1 MGALFGGQVPGGP
14 FAGNGSQQS
23 GSQSVNPYAD
33 NYKPPTG
40 PQGTPVG
47 PSAPKVV
54 AGETDEERR
63 RRQAL
68 ILGAPYEGLGDGGDG
83 SGGSASAAASAAS
96 DAGAA
101 AAAGTGDGF

>member
-14 FAGNGSQQS
+14 FAGNGSQQQPI
-23 GSQSVNPYAD
+23 SQSVNPYAD

-68 ILGAPYEGLGDGGDG
+68 ILGAPYEGLGNGGDAGDG
-83 SGGSASAAASAAS
+83 SGGGAGPGGSSGAGDGSGSAAP
-96 DAGAA
+96 
-101 AAAGTGDGF
+101 